1 MVAAAPVTREGE
13 MADNDDRDEGDGDEK
28 KGGSKRKRVL
38 LVLLGLVVVIILV
51 VVVMKVMGGGEE
63 KSTGPVPGSLTAEGK
78 PLIPIPPSGLGSH
91 AGESAEGTAVVVQ
104 SVNGKRG
111 FFAGPTVAD
120 RVYVEWDGSGRASEA
135 ILFHPKVGEHVDI
148 IGAVE
153 KITPTKLKRLGLS
166 VNERALVEEQGGF
179 VDAKEVTAAK

>member
-1 MVAAAPVTREGE
+1 MVATAPVTREGE
-13 MADNDDRDEGDGDEK
+13 MADDDDRDDGE
-28 KGGSKRKRVL
+28 KGGSKRKRIL
-38 LVLLGLVVVIILV
+38 LVLLGLVVVIVVV

-63 KSTGPVPGSLTAEGK
+63 KSMGPAPGSLTAEGK

-91 AGESAEGTAVVVQ
+91 AGEPAEGTAVVVQ

-135 ILFHPKVGEHVDI
+135 ILFHPKVGEEVDV

-153 KITPTKLKRLGLS
+153 KITPSKLKRLGLS
-166 VNERALVEEQGGF
+166 ANERALVEEQGGF